1 MVSSAKSNVLSL
13 IFLKSLITDM
23 VFFVCLD
30 DSVYLFVEIVRGVKS
45 AKGEIS
51 MESRYKLGEGLET
64 LLEIV
69 DSILKY

>member
-30 DSVYLFVEIVRGVKS
+30 DSVYLFVGIVRGVKS
-45 AKGEIS
+45 AKS
-51 MESRYKLGEGLET
+51 AWR
-64 LLEIV
+64 V
-69 DSILKY
+69 DPVVA